1 MFIQYGYWALSAG
14 AVTIWADNRENAAN
28 KTSAVMSKNDFFMDD
43 LKISGKTRK
52 GKTPIRLS

>member
-1 MFIQYGYWALSAG
+1 MFIQYGYWAVSAG
-14 AVTIWADNRENAAN
+14 TVNTWADNRENAVN